1 MSERCASPTPSGS
14 SSASTLRPPTATPRL
29 RQVMVGR
36 LEELIAG
43 SHALSARKRAELAG
57 RISMLPGPH
66 HYLRQTP
73 ASCRGSIGRR

>member
-1 MSERCASPTPSGS
+1 VRIAHAERFIVCFN
-14 SSASTLRPPTATPRL
+14 LETADSDAAL

-73 ASCRGSIGRR
+73 AGCRGSIGRR